1 MLPNR
6 SEPPVAHRLYPLF
19 ADLRGRRVLVIGAGS
34 VAARKIAALR
44 DTGAEIVV
52 VAKVVGTDVAA
63 LADQGDVSL
72 QVGAFDDAQ
81 LDGAWLVVAA
91 TNDAATNARI
101 AAAAEARRIFANV
114 VDDVALSA
122 VQLPAV
128 VQRGRLQ
135 VAISSAGA
143 APMLARHVRAQVEMA
158 LDDSTL
164 VATFQ
169 RLDRKP

>member
-6 SEPPVAHRLYPLF
+6 SELPVAHRLYPLF

-34 VAARKIAALR
+34 VAARKITALC

-52 VAKVVGTDVAA
+52 VAKVVAAEVAA

-72 QVGAFDDAQ
+72 QVGAFDEAQ

-91 TNDAATNARI
+91 TNDAATSSRI
-101 AAAAEARRIFANV
+101 AAAAEAHRIFASV
-114 VDDVALSA
+114 VDDVAVSA

-128 VQRGRLQ
+128 VQRGR
-135 VAISSAGA
+135 
-143 APMLARHVRAQVEMA
+143 
-158 LDDSTL
+158 
-164 VATFQ
+164 
-169 RLDRKP
+169 